1 MILSD
6 LFPWD
11 IVAFIVFDV
20 LVSLA
25 IFESHLVIELRWRR
39 IFPHDY
45 VLCVVV
51 YRLLRVRH
59 VKLSR
64 THSLVGRVAQIL
76 TRCKYLVVS
85 PIDHKFLVSV
95 KAFLVIIFHLILLIE
110 EH

>member
-11 IVAFIVFDV
+11 VVAFIVFDI

-39 IFPHDY
+39 ILPHDY
-45 VLCVVV
+45 VLCIVV

-59 VKLSR
+59 VKLSG
-64 THSLVGRVAQIL
+64 THSLVRRVAQIF
-76 TRCKYLVVS
+76 TSCKYLVIS
-85 PIDHKFLVSV
+85 PIYHKFLVSV
-95 KAFLVIIFHLILLIE
+95 KAFIVIFHLILLIE